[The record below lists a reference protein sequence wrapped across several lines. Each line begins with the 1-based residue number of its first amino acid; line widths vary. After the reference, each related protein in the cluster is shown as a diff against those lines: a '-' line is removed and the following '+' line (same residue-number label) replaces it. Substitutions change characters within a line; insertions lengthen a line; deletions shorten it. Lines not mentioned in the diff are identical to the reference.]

1 MTELSK
7 KECIPCK
14 GGIPPMDREKAK
26 EMLNLVHN
34 DWNLVES
41 HHIERVWTFT
51 NFENALNLST
61 WQGTFV
67 KNRTT
72 MLILNW
78 VGVGS
83 KL

>member
-1 MTELSK
+1 MAELSK

-14 GGIPPMDREKAK
+14 GGIPPMEREKAN

-41 HHIERVWTFT
+41 HHIERVWTLT
-51 NFENALNLST
+51 NFENALELINAA
-61 WQGTFV
+61 GKIV